1 MYKLLEFECHLDLQV
16 ESSEYIAEIEWRMK
30 IQIQQDK
37 PHMKWT
43 SIARNLQYIHHN
55 NIQCYNSLHR

>member
-1 MYKLLEFECHLDLQV
+1 MLEFEFHLDLQV
-16 ESSEYIAEIEWRMK
+16 ESYDYVAVIEWTMK

-43 SIARNLQYIHHN
+43 SIAQKFTIYSS
-55 NIQCYNSLHR
+55 Q